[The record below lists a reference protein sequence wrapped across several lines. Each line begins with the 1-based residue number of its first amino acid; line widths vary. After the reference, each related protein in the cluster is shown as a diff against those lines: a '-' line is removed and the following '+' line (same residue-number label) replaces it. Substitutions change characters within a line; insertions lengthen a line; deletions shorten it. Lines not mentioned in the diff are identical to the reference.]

1 MATMTK
7 MDNDELHNYIFLQLN
22 IYIYDLCNIKC

>member
-22 IYIYDLCNIKC
+22 IYDLCNIKC